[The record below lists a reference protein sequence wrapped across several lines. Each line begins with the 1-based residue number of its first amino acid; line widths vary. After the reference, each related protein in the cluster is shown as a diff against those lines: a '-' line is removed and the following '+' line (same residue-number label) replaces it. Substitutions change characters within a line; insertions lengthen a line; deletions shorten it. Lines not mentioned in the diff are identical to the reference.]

1 MLNGMSTIQIIKIIA
16 PLIAIQVGLAL
27 FCLYRLT
34 KDKVRFLP
42 KWGWVLIVLFINTI
56 GPVIYLIAGR
66 ERD

>member
-16 PLIAIQVGLAL
+16 PLIVIQVGLAL
-27 FCLYRLT
+27 FCLFRLT

-42 KWGWVLIVLFINTI
+42 KWAWVLIVLFINTI